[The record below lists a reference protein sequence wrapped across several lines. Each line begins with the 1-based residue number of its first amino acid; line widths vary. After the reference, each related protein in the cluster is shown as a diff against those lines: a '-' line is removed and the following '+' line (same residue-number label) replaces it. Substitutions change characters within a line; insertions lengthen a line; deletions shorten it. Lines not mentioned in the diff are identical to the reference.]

1 MVGNKLE
8 TGGFMS
14 TRFIIHTLAAWLLVT
29 TAHAETKRVHVF
41 VALADNE
48 HQGIA
53 KVPVKIGNGDDTANN
68 LYWGTTDGF
77 KSVFGRS
84 KAWKLEKTEE
94 NPSPEILE
102 RRSYRHTSKDCVLV
116 AEAWR
121 GKNIHECLEAFF
133 ANLHGRKSDLTAFIG
148 HNGLM
153 DAPVAVSTA
162 DASAK
167 STDAIVLCCISSR
180 YFQSHLEALKA
191 RPVLTT
197 EQFMYPGSF
206 LLRDALDVWLRGGP
220 QSEIRMAAA
229 KAYATNQN
237 ISVKAAA
244 GVFTRIE

>member
-1 MVGNKLE
+1 MKAWIMMLCL
-8 TGGFMS
+8 
-14 TRFIIHTLAAWLLVT
+14 LACQQ
-29 TAHAETKRVHVF
+29 AHSDPKRIHVF

-53 KVPVKIGNGDDTANN
+53 KVPAKIGNGDDAANN

-94 NPSPEILE
+94 NPTPQILE

-121 GKNIHECLEAFF
+121 GKSIHPCLEAFF
-133 ANLHGRKSDLTAFIG
+133 ANLRTRQSNLTAFIG

-153 DAPVAVSTA
+153 DGPLTVSPLDTA
-162 DASAK
+162 S
-167 STDAIVLCCISSR
+167 STEAIVLCCMSAGWFKP
-180 YFQSHLEALKA
+180 YLEALKA
-191 RPVLTT
+191 RPFLTT

-220 QSEIRMAAA
+220 RSEIRMAAA
-229 KAYATNQN
+229 KSYAANQK

-244 GVFTRIE
+244 GVFTKLE